1 MSDDRR
7 RCFGLVHIDV
17 WHGRIRKAENC
28 ETVRAGMGLL
38 IDGEMGKQRRR
49 DRWLGMEKTQYHSLR
64 CFSGYTGSIQLVLM
78 LPQLRSYRQRH
89 R

>member
-1 MSDDRR
+1 MTEEDA
-7 RCFGLVHIDV
+7 LVLYISTSV
-17 WHGRIRKAENC
+17 MAKAEDC
-28 ETVRAGMGLL
+28 ETVRAGMDLL
-38 IDGEMGKQRRR
+38 VDGNMGKERSR

-78 LPQLRSYRQRH
+78 LPQLRSYRRRH